1 MTDYERYV
9 QLGWEILE
17 HKWRYY
23 IGVRYGIKPIPD
35 EEYDRVEAEY
45 VNLAIQL
52 GQEEYSN
59 NAVGFPIDRASGKLV
74 DEKMRREYNIR
85 EV

>member
-23 IGVRYGIKPIPD
+23 IGVRYNVKPIPD
-35 EEYDRVEAEY
+35 EEYDKIEAEY
-45 VNLAIQL
+45 INLAHQL

-74 DEKMRREYNIR
+74 DQKMRKQYNIQD
-85 EV
+85 